1 MIKVCIADDHALMRE
16 GLRHILSTEPDIDII
31 DEAKDGEQVI
41 ACARRERLDV
51 VLLDLSMPGES
62 GVDLICHLHRQH
74 PGLAILVLTMYDE
87 IQYAVSAIKAGA
99 RGFLTKGCD
108 TGQLLDAVRL
118 VHAGHRYISTAVAE
132 RLALDLP
139 RHAHHDRHRR
149 LSQRE
154 FEVFSMLASG
164 SSVSDIACSAS
175 LSVKTVSTH
184 KMRLMQ
190 KLQIKTLSELVQ
202 YAVAFRLLDQVRG

>member
-1 MIKVCIADDHALMRE
+1 
-16 GLRHILSTEPDIDII
+16 
-31 DEAKDGEQVI
+31 
-41 ACARRERLDV
+41 
-51 VLLDLSMPGES
+51 
-62 GVDLICHLHRQH
+62 
-74 PGLAILVLTMYDE
+74 
-87 IQYAVSAIKAGA
+87 
-99 RGFLTKGCD
+99 
-108 TGQLLDAVRL
+108 VRL

-154 FEVFSMLASG
+154 FEVFAMLASG

-202 YAVAFRLLDQVRG
+202 YAVAFRLLDRASN